1 MSTKPITDVNLQTIR
16 DISEHLQFSDWD
28 KQPVQQTITHNDFND
43 LALNLGTIL
52 QAIEFI
58 GFNGDS
64 RDIGV
69 CAGLAQIAQKILPV
83 NELDFLDRLLLK
95 KEDWKGKK
103 SVFTPIN
110 EI

>member
-1 MSTKPITDVNLQTIR
+1 MSTKQITDVNLQTIR
-16 DISEHLQFSDWD
+16 DISEHLQFSDWNA
-28 KQPVQQTITHNDFND
+28 QPVQQTITHKDFND

-58 GFNGDS
+58 GFTGGG

-69 CAGLAQIAQKILPV
+69 CAGLAQIAQKILPT
-83 NELDFLDRLLLK
+83 NEMDFLDRLLIK
-95 KEDWKGKK
+95 REDWKGKK